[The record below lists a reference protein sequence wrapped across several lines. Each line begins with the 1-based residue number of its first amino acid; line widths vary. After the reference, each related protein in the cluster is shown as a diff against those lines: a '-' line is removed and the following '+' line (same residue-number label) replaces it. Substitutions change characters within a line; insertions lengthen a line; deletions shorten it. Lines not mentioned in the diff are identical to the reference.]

1 MANATKRASF
11 IRPQYQTTIPARRN
25 RSASRRIRRMLTSA
39 TPNRAAAFLAMH
51 RPGAGFILPNAWD
64 GGSAR
69 ILEQAGF
76 VAIAT
81 TSAGIAFSR
90 GAADGT
96 MDRSEMLDCIARI
109 VSAVA
114 CPVSADL
121 ESGYGATADD
131 VAATVAAAV
140 KLGVVGGNLEDVT
153 RPGEL
158 LPVEAACERLEA
170 ARTAAPAGSFVLNA
184 RTDAYMIRHPDAF
197 AETVRRAE
205 RYLAAGADCIF
216 VPGVSAAEEI
226 GRLTTAIG
234 APVNVVSGLVAPV
247 LDAATLRS
255 LGVAR
260 ISVGGT
266 LTRAV
271 LTLIGEA
278 AREMADH
285 GTFGFARGAIPYA
298 ELQQRFSR

>member
-1 MANATKRASF
+1 
-11 IRPQYQTTIPARRN
+11 
-25 RSASRRIRRMLTSA
+25 MLTSA

-76 VAIAT
+76 AAIAT

-121 ESGYGATADD
+121 ESGYGTTADD

-140 KLGVVGGNLEDVT
+140 KVGVVGGNLEDVT

-216 VPGVSAAEEI
+216 VPGVAAAEEI
-226 GRLTTAIG
+226 GRLTAAIG

-247 LDAATLRS
+247 LAAATLRS

-271 LTLIGEA
+271 LTLIAEA

>member
-1 MANATKRASF
+1 
-11 IRPQYQTTIPARRN
+11 
-25 RSASRRIRRMLTSA
+25 
-39 TPNRAAAFLAMH
+39 MH

-76 VAIAT
+76 AAIAT

-96 MDRSEMLDCIARI
+96 LDGSEMLDCLARI

-121 ESGYGATADD
+121 ESGYGATATQ

-140 KLGVVGGNLEDVT
+140 ALGVVGGNLEDVVQ
-153 RPGEL
+153 PGEL

-170 ARTAAPAGSFVLNA
+170 ARSAAPTGSFVLNA
-184 RTDAYMIRHPDAF
+184 RTDPYMIGLPNAF

-205 RYLAAGADCIF
+205 RYLAVGADCIF
-216 VPGVSAAEEI
+216 VPGIRDAEEI
-226 GRLTTAIG
+226 GRLTAAIG
-234 APVNVVSGLVAPV
+234 APVNIVAGLVDPV
-247 LDAATLRS
+247 LDATTLRA

-271 LTLIGEA
+271 LTLIQQA
-278 AREMADH
+278 AHEMAEH
-285 GTFGFARGAIPYA
+285 GTFGFAQGAIPYA
-298 ELQQRFSR
+298 ELQRRFRR

>member
-1 MANATKRASF
+1 M
-11 IRPQYQTTIPARRN
+11 
-25 RSASRRIRRMLTSA
+25 SAST

-76 VAIAT
+76 AAIAT
-81 TSAGIAFSR
+81 TSAGIAFSL

-96 MDRSEMLDCIARI
+96 VEGPEMLECVARI

-114 CPVSADL
+114 CPVTADL
-121 ESGYGATADD
+121 ESGYGATPEQ

-140 KLGVVGGNLEDVT
+140 ELGVVGGNLEDVT

-158 LPVEAACERLEA
+158 LSIEVACERLEA
-170 ARTAAPAGSFVLNA
+170 ARSAAPTGSFVLNA
-184 RTDAYMIRHPDAF
+184 RTDSYMLGRPDAF

-216 VPGVSAAEEI
+216 VPGVEAAEEI
-226 GRLTTAIG
+226 GRLTAAIG
-234 APVNVVSGLVAPV
+234 APVNIVAGLVEPV
-247 LDAATLRS
+247 LDAATLRA

-266 LTRAV
+266 LARAV
-271 LTLIGEA
+271 LTLVERA
-278 AREMADH
+278 AREMAEH
-285 GTFGFARGAIPYA
+285 GTFGFAQGAIPYR
-298 ELQQRFSR
+298 EIQRRFSR